1 MRPGRVEPLLVLEL
15 DHAGLHYASTAEQ
28 LAQVPDWA
36 KPIVMAA
43 LEARGVS

>member
-1 MRPGRVEPLLVLEL
+1 MRRGRVEPLLVLEL
-15 DHAGLHYASTAEQ
+15 DHPGVHYPATAEQ
-28 LAQVPDWA
+28 LVQVPDWA